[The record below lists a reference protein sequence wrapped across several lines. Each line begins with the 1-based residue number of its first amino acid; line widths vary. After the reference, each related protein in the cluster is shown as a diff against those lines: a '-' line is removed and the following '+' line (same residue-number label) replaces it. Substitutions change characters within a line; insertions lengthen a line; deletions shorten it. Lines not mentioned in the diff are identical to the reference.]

1 MNNSFYRYEIL
12 RYFSKT
18 SIARYE
24 AYIGSLDYEMKIYM
38 LICGLWALDLSEPIF
53 LEKMGEFDLS
63 LIGKKKNGSF
73 KQQALKRLY
82 RRCNKEEVQNTVNEV
97 LTIYSQTIVPNHE
110 INNYRYSGK
119 SHVAKNYM
127 RRFKF
132 FYLHYFSHI
141 KSKDQTHLEI
151 NTLAIRCLFLMSL

>member
-63 LIGKKKNGSF
+63 LIS
-73 KQQALKRLY
+73 
-82 RRCNKEEVQNTVNEV
+82 
-97 LTIYSQTIVPNHE
+97 
-110 INNYRYSGK
+110 
-119 SHVAKNYM
+119 
-127 RRFKF
+127 
-132 FYLHYFSHI
+132 
-141 KSKDQTHLEI
+141 
-151 NTLAIRCLFLMSL
+151 